1 MSLMS
6 SVPFVPLVSFVPKAI
21 RRQGA
26 FIATGGLGFLVQLT
40 ALAALMSL
48 AHWSW
53 LPATLVSVELAV
65 VHNFLWHER
74 WTWRERKKTPDP
86 SFASRFAR
94 FNVANGLASVA
105 GNIALMWLFVGW
117 IGFLAYLVWTTGLS
131 VRAVQAL
138 PVTW

>member
-6 SVPFVPLVSFVPKAI
+6 SASFVPLVSLVPRAI

-26 FIATGGLGFLVQLT
+26 FVAVGALGFLVQLS

-65 VHNFLWHER
+65 VHNFL
-74 WTWRERKKTPDP
+74 
-86 SFASRFAR
+86 
-94 FNVANGLASVA
+94 
-105 GNIALMWLFVGW
+105 
-117 IGFLAYLVWTTGLS
+117 
-131 VRAVQAL
+131 
-138 PVTW
+138 